1 MPEIRNKSGDLGPRS
16 RVRSAHSNLAP
27 RLSIAIASR
36 SQCPSL
42 PPCEFDSSFLSF
54 AVRETPTVRTQFWQ
68 RVLNRTWS
76 EERSRARA
84 RSPRKKGGGAGD
96 DRRTPSSR
104 YPSLFSSPLVRRL
117 LSYSLSFAR
126 ARARASFELTVRAGP
141 FSRSAALSCAFRH
154 AAFRSVSPVTDC
166 RSGGRDN
173 NNCQRSNISQA
184 SREEEKEHEGDGAGD
199 GNGTGWLGE

>member
-84 RSPRKKGGGAGD
+84 RSPRKKGGGAGG

-117 LSYSLSFAR
+117 LSYSLSFSLCPSLLRAR
-126 ARARASFELTVRAGP
+126 ARARFVRADCA
-141 FSRSAALSCAFRH
+141 SRSLLALRRSFLRFPSCCL
-154 AAFRSVSPVTDC
+154 SK
-166 RSGGRDN
+166 
-173 NNCQRSNISQA
+173 CQSCYRLPE
-184 SREEEKEHEGDGAGD
+184 RRP
-199 GNGTGWLGE
+199 